1 MHIHI
6 SSEFRT
12 LEHILPI
19 PQHRVACSMKSVGR
33 LCEPVPPLADLPLS
47 QAKEMDHLSSPC
59 LLKDDDWK
67 DSSGRVRAVGRGE
80 QVSFSMS
87 VIASVTKCHWKSSS
101 SSHVE
106 RGIRFC
112 WCRRCWL
119 KDSTKTKKK
128 KAFFT
133 YESQF
138 IADLNGR
145 FSYMFSERVQCACL
159 EAKIITLGASKVAKE
174 QFSFVTLLAVS
185 HNCFTLN
192 FSFR

>member
-1 MHIHI
+1 MSFSRLEFCQQEVHLCFCMLCAFSNTMHIHI

-87 VIASVTKCHWKSSS
+87 VIASVTKCH
-101 SSHVE
+101 
-106 RGIRFC
+106 
-112 WCRRCWL
+112 
-119 KDSTKTKKK
+119 
-128 KAFFT
+128 
-133 YESQF
+133 
-138 IADLNGR
+138 
-145 FSYMFSERVQCACL
+145 
-159 EAKIITLGASKVAKE
+159 
-174 QFSFVTLLAVS
+174 
-185 HNCFTLN
+185 
-192 FSFR
+192 